1 MTSRERVLAAC
12 EFQPP
17 DRIPRFDNFWEFPE
31 AWRSRFPSP
40 DDLSDVTI
48 LAADETFRPTRA
60 GVVGKRG
67 DDVIYRDGWGSVI
80 RTRHDAFF
88 SETLSVPLP
97 SGADPDALVLDP
109 PELDERYL
117 LGFADGA
124 ATARHVADRHEAT
137 CVFAK
142 TGGPYLR
149 TTRVRGQEQ
158 LLIDMAEDSSL
169 ARAIADRV
177 ADHIS
182 AVGVES
188 IRRWNLYDT
197 GIWIYDDMAYNAGPM
212 FSPAAFERVLLPAYR
227 RMIARYRE
235 AGARYVF
242 LHSDGDVRP
251 ILDMLVDAGFDGLH
265 PLERRAGMDPFAL
278 RERYPKLVL
287 VGGMDNSHLL
297 VDGPVGAIREEAHRL
312 IGLGTGGG
320 YIIGTHSISPEV
332 PLEHFA
338 AYDEACRTDGI
349 CTMSEPTARL

>member
-12 EFQPP
+12 AFQPP

-31 AWRSRFPSP
+31 AWSDRFASP
-40 DDLSDVTI
+40 DSLTDIVI
-48 LAADETFRPTRA
+48 AAADETILPTQARRLKESGGWFYDRDDWGREQRWRPGAYFR
-60 GVVGKRG
+60 
-67 DDVIYRDGWGSVI
+67 
-80 RTRHDAFF
+80 
-88 SETLSVPLP
+88 ETLGVALPAGTDPDSLAFDSPTLDGRYPALP
-97 SGADPDALVLDP
+97 SSSKD
-109 PELDERYL
+109 
-117 LGFADGA
+117 
-124 ATARHVADRHEAT
+124 H

-142 TGGPYLR
+142 TGGPFLR
-149 TTRVRGQEQ
+149 TTYVRGEEQ
-158 LLIDMAEDSSL
+158 FLIDIAADPSL
-169 ARAIADRV
+169 AAAIAERV
-177 ADHIS
+177 ADHIT
-182 AVGVES
+182 AVGIES
-188 IRRWNLYDT
+188 LRRWNLYDT
-197 GIWIYDDMAYNAGPM
+197 GIWIYDDMAYNDGPL
-212 FSPAAFERVLLPAYR
+212 FSPASFERVLLPAYR
-227 RMIARYRE
+227 RMVARYRQ

-312 IGLGTGGG
+312 IDLGRGGG